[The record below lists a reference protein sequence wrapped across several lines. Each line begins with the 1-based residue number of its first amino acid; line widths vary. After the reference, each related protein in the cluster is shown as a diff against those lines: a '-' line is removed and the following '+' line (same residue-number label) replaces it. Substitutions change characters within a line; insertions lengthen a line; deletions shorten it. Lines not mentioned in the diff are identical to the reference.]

1 MVIVANTTMLI
12 LTMVTYKNYI
22 KYGSYQLMIVLASFI
37 TIGAIWNKIVT
48 LKVLSYMAISISVL
62 SLLISLSLCFKD
74 VKEAVIRKL
83 HM

>member
-1 MVIVANTTMLI
+1 
-12 LTMVTYKNYI
+12 
-22 KYGSYQLMIVLASFI
+22 MIVLASFI
-37 TIGAIWNKIVT
+37 IIGVILNKTVS
-48 LKVLSYMAISISVL
+48 LKVLSYIAIAISAL